1 MKLTIATLLLSPVF
15 VFASPDSKAAK
26 LAKAKFPK
34 MSKSYGGNMCMST
47 SSSMSMSIGPEP
59 PITLTA
65 CGESFTD
72 QKVVLT
78 EDLNC
83 GGGERID
90 NCAVTLDGP
99 DAEIDCNDFTLSQ
112 VASSP
117 LYDDGPYKYGIC
129 LNNGAKARNCIV
141 RQFNEGIYVT

>member
-34 MSKSYGGNMCMST
+34 MSKSYGGN
-47 SSSMSMSIGPEP
+47 SMSMSASMSFGPP

-72 QKVVLT
+72 KKVVLT
-78 EDLNC
+78 EDLDC
-83 GGGERID
+83 GSRDEGVLSQL
-90 NCAVTLDGP
+90 CAVTLNGP
-99 DAEIDCNDFTLSQ
+99 QAEIDCNDFKLSQ
-112 VASSP
+112 ATEEFYLPSFIR
-117 LYDDGPYKYGIC
+117 GIC
-129 LNNGAKARNCIV
+129 LNNGAKARNCNV
-141 RQFNEGIYVT
+141 EQFNAGI